1 MSKLRIEDIDWET
14 YKEDVAAAMRNE
26 KLWAMGAER
35 PEEKMHLANYDKLQ
49 EELRLLEA
57 GDYAAVLEANP
68 EPDIFSDYLKKQWV
82 ATYTNYIT

>member
-1 MSKLRIEDIDWET
+1 MPRKGDTSMSKLRIEDIDWET
-14 YKEDVAAAMRNE
+14 YKEDVAAAMGNE

-35 PEEKMHLANYDKLQ
+35 PEEEMHLANYDKLQ

-68 EPDIFSDYLKKQWV
+68 ESDIFSDYLKS
-82 ATYTNYIT
+82 NG